1 LFFGHFSGAARALGG
16 ASHAAEEPGRAH
28 GTAPGA
34 ADARWTDGHGAM
46 AGPRDP
52 AGPPARS
59 PQKVREMAS
68 DYGKM
73 MENAGKM
80 LLIYVDL
87 MIFGVI

>member
-1 LFFGHFSGAARALGG
+1 
-16 ASHAAEEPGRAH
+16 
-28 GTAPGA
+28 
-34 ADARWTDGHGAM
+34 
-46 AGPRDP
+46 
-52 AGPPARS
+52 
-59 PQKVREMAS
+59 VREMAS